1 MFSGCAYHLIRFV
14 HRGSMFTW
22 RDRRYYE
29 DALMTWVR
37 SVIWQLLCLLH
48 ELRELFEV
56 LSVSSIL
63 WIVTLLTQKQLTTVV
78 WAEWKLGNW
87 PLLDRLW
94 PMAGKELILEK
105 RSWELF
111 DSQWL
116 SVLYCCCWWISLLSQ
131 WQSTLATWHFT
142 LLYKTTIHRLHHA
155 VTHRNALGFNHLF
168 TIELWIL
175 APLARSH
182 WDTL

>member
-1 MFSGCAYHLIRFV
+1 MKRQKVL
-14 HRGSMFTW
+14 RGRPYDLGT
-22 RDRRYYE
+22 
-29 DALMTWVR
+29 
-37 SVIWQLLCLLH
+37 LCNM
-48 ELRELFEV
+48 
-56 LSVSSIL
+56 
-63 WIVTLLTQKQLTTVV
+63 TTVV
-78 WAEWKLGNW
+78 FVTRAAWIVWSAFSFINTVNSDSFETTVKATNSCAACCREWKLGNW
-87 PLLDRLW
+87 QLLDRLW
-94 PMAGKELILEK
+94 PMTGKALILEK

-111 DSQWL
+111 DSQRL